1 MRLTE
6 GQIETARQ
14 RQIDTTRSN
23 RETHKQQET
32 QIYRETSRDGYEKL
46 FHKVMG
52 SKLGRNE
59 ESEN

>member
-6 GQIETARQ
+6 GQIETARH

-32 QIYRETSRDGYEKL
+32 QTYRETSRDGYEKL
-46 FHKVMG
+46 FYKVMG
-52 SKLGRNE
+52 SK
-59 ESEN
+59 